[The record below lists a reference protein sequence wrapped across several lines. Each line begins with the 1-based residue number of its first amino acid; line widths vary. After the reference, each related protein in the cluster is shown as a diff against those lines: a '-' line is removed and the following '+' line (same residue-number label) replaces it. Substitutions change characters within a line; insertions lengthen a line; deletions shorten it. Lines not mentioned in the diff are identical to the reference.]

1 MMKQRRVNVES
12 GCGGHGTPALSVD
25 EARTRIAAAATPV
38 GGSEKL
44 ALRSAL
50 GRILAE
56 DVRSPIDVP
65 AHTNS
70 AMDGYAL
77 RSADLPAE
85 GTTTL
90 AVIGTAWAGRPF
102 DGTVERSQCV
112 RIMTGAPLP
121 KGVDTIVMQENV
133 ERDGE
138 GVRIGSGHRPG
149 QNVRPAGEDV
159 AAGHVVL
166 TAGKRI
172 LPPELGLL
180 ASLGVAEVK
189 VRRRLRV
196 AFFSTGDELRSIGE
210 VLRDGEVYDSNRYT
224 LYGMLARL
232 GVEIIDM
239 GVVRDDR
246 QATQEAFVQAA
257 EDADAIIT
265 SGGVSVGEADYVKE
279 TLDAIGQVDF
289 WQIAIKPGRPLA
301 FGRVG
306 NALFFGLPG
315 NPVSVMVTFYQFVE
329 PALRRMMGQADVD
342 AGPTFKVR
350 CATRLKKSRG
360 RTEFQRA
367 VLERDAN
374 GQLVVRSTG
383 AQGSGLLHSMS
394 LANCFVVLPADLDV
408 VEPGTFVEV
417 QPFYGV
423 I

>member
-1 MMKQRRVNVES
+1 MKQKHASAKS
-12 GCGGHGTPALSVD
+12 GCGGHGSPALSVE
-25 EARTRIAAAATPV
+25 EARARITAAITPV
-38 GGSEKL
+38 GGCEKL

-77 RSADLPAE
+77 KGVDLPAE
-85 GTTTL
+85 GMAEL
-90 AVIGTAWAGRPF
+90 AIVGTAWAGQPF
-102 DGTVERSQCV
+102 DGTVGRGQCV

-121 KGVDTIVMQENV
+121 NGADTVVMQEDV
-133 ERDGE
+133 EHDGE
-138 GVRIGSGHRPG
+138 GARIGSGHRQG
-149 QNVRPAGEDV
+149 QHVRPAGEDV

-189 VRRRLRV
+189 VRRRLRA

-210 VLRDGEVYDSNRYT
+210 ILRDGEIYDSNRYT

-246 QATQEAFVQAA
+246 EATRDAFTQAA
-257 EDADAIIT
+257 EDADVIIT

-329 PALRRMMGQADVD
+329 PALRRMMGQVD
-342 AGPTFKVR
+342 ADAAPTFKVR

-367 VLERDAN
+367 VLERDAD

-408 VEPGTFVEV
+408 VEPDTLVEV